1 MLFLKIAAAV
11 VVVGSTENYALC
23 DAITAFHHNQILSRY
38 FVQTIYS
45 N

>member
-1 MLFLKIAAAV
+1 MLFLKIAI
-11 VVVGSTENYALC
+11 GSSTENYALC